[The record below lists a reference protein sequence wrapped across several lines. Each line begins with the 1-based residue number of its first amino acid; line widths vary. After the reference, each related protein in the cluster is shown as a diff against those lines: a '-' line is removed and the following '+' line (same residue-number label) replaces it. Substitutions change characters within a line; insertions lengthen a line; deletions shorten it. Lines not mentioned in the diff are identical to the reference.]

1 MPLLPEP
8 AAAPAAPPP
17 PSPKKLLNGSE
28 KVAALLLAMGK
39 PLASRLL
46 KHFDQ
51 DELRAVTR
59 SIADLGVVPMPQLE
73 DMIEE
78 FAGQFAHGTGLMITA
93 TDAENLLSG
102 VLSPEEI
109 SDIMSDVTGNSNQS
123 IWQRLSNVSENLFAG
138 YLIKEHPQTASAILT
153 KVTPVC
159 AAKVMAQL
167 PRDLRNEIMRR
178 MVGLAV
184 ISEPVMR
191 ILESTLQDDLLVN
204 VSRNNRAVH
213 NARMADI
220 INKMEREQMED
231 VLQSLAEV
239 RPKAAETLRGLLFT
253 FDDIIKLQPRA
264 RMVLFDAVPTERV
277 VLALKGTEAGFRDS
291 ILSTLS
297 SRARRMVE
305 SELTSGGPA
314 AHRDVVKARRAI
326 AELALE
332 MSERGEI
339 ELNSAED
346 DDEFV

>member
-1 MPLLPEP
+1 MLLHPEP
-8 AAAPAAPPP
+8 SPAPAPPP
-17 PSPKKLLNGSE
+17 QEAVRKAMTGSG

-51 DELRAVTR
+51 DELRQVTR
-59 SIADLGVVPMPQLE
+59 SIADLGVVPMPMLE

-78 FAGQFAHGTGLMITA
+78 FAGQFANGTGLMISA
-93 TDAENLLSG
+93 NDAENLLSG
-102 VLSPEEI
+102 ILSSEEI

-123 IWQRLSNVSENLFAG
+123 IWQRLSGVSEALFAG
-138 YLIKEHPQTASAILT
+138 YLLKEHPQTAAAILS
-153 KVTPVC
+153 KVTPAC

-167 PRDLRNEIMRR
+167 PRDLRNELMRR
-178 MVGLAV
+178 MVGIAL
-184 ISEPVMR
+184 ISEPAMR
-191 ILESTLQDDLLVN
+191 ALESTLQDDLLVN

-213 NARMADI
+213 NSRMADI

-264 RMVLFDAVPTERV
+264 RMILFDNVPTERV
-277 VLALKGTEAGFRDS
+277 VLSLKGTEPSFRDA

-297 SRARRMVE
+297 TRARRMVE
-305 SELTSGGPA
+305 AELSSGGPA
-314 AHRDVVKARRAI
+314 PHREVVKARRAI

-339 ELNSAED
+339 ELNSAD
-346 DDEFV
+346 DDDDFL

>member
-1 MPLLPEP
+1 MPLLSEP
-8 AAAPAAPPP
+8 APPETAR
-17 PSPKKLLNGSE
+17 KQLNGSE
-28 KVAALLLAMGK
+28 KVAALLLAMGR

-51 DELRAVTR
+51 DELRNVTR
-59 SIADLGVVPMPQLE
+59 SVADLGLVPMPVLE

-78 FAGQFAHGTGLMITA
+78 FAGQFANGTGLMTSA
-93 TDAENLLSG
+93 NDAENLLSG
-102 VLSPEEI
+102 ILSPEEI

-123 IWQRLSNVSENLFAG
+123 IWQRLSSVSENLFAG
-138 YLIKEHPQTASAILT
+138 YLIKEHPQAAAAILS
-153 KVTPVC
+153 KVTPAC

-167 PRDLRNEIMRR
+167 PRDLRNELMRR
-178 MVGLAV
+178 MVGIAIV
-184 ISEPVMR
+184 SEPVMR

-213 NARMADI
+213 NSRMADI

-239 RPKAAETLRGLLFT
+239 RPKAAETLRSLLFT

-264 RMVLFDAVPTERV
+264 RMILFDQVPTERV
-277 VLALKGTEAGFRDS
+277 VLALKGTDPGFRDS

-297 SRARRMVE
+297 TRARRMVE
-305 SELTSGGPA
+305 SELMGGGPA
-314 AHRDVVKARRAI
+314 AHRDVVKARRQI

-339 ELNSAED
+339 ELNSADDED
-346 DDEFV
+346 DMV

>member
-1 MPLLPEP
+1 MALSAPAASPPEP
-8 AAAPAAPPP
+8 AGRKPLSGP
-17 PSPKKLLNGSE
+17 E

-51 DELRAVTR
+51 EELRHVTR

-73 DMIEE
+73 DMIED
-78 FAGQFAHGTGLMITA
+78 FAGQFAHGTGLMISA
-93 TDAENLLSG
+93 NDAENLLSG
-102 VLSPEEI
+102 ILSPEEI
-109 SDIMSDVTGNSNQS
+109 AEIMSDVTGNSNES
-123 IWQRLSNVSENLFAG
+123 IWQRLSGVSENLFAS
-138 YLIKEHPQTASAILT
+138 YLVKEHPQTAALILS
-153 KVTPVC
+153 KVTPAC

-167 PRDLRNEIMRR
+167 PRDLRNELMRR
-178 MVGLAV
+178 MVGIALV
-184 ISEPVMR
+184 MEPVMR

-213 NARMADI
+213 NSRMADI

-264 RMVLFDAVPTERV
+264 RMILFDQVPTERV
-277 VLALKGTEAGFRDS
+277 VLALKGTDPAFRDA

-297 SRARRMVE
+297 TRSRRMVE
-305 SELTSGGPA
+305 GELANAGPA
-314 AHRDVVKARRAI
+314 AHRDVVKARRSI

-339 ELNSAED
+339 ELNSAD
-346 DDEFV
+346 DDDDVV

>member
-1 MPLLPEP
+1 MPLLSE
-8 AAAPAAPPP
+8 AAPPP
-17 PSPKKLLNGSE
+17 EQTHKPLGGTE

-51 DELRAVTR
+51 DELRKVTR
-59 SIADLGVVPMPQLE
+59 SITNLGLVPMPMLE

-78 FAGQFAHGTGLMITA
+78 FAGHFSHGSGLITSA
-93 TDAENLLSG
+93 NDAETLLSG
-102 VLSPEEI
+102 ILSPEEI

-123 IWQRLSNVSENLFAG
+123 IWQRLSGVSENLFAG
-138 YLIKEHPQTASAILT
+138 YLLKEHPQSAAAILS
-153 KVTPVC
+153 KVTPAC

-167 PRDLRNEIMRR
+167 PRDLRNELMRR
-178 MVGLAV
+178 MVGIAIV
-184 ISEPVMR
+184 SEPIMR

-213 NARMADI
+213 NSRMADI

-239 RPKAAETLRGLLFT
+239 RPKAAETLRSLLFT
-253 FDDIIKLQPRA
+253 FDDIIRLQPRA
-264 RMVLFDAVPTERV
+264 RMILFDQVPTERV
-277 VLALKGTEAGFRDS
+277 VLALKGTDSGFREA

-305 SELTSGGPA
+305 AELSGGGPA
-314 AHRDVVKARRAI
+314 AHRDVVKARRQI

-339 ELNSAED
+339 ELNSADD